1 MRKLF
6 IWGIGIA
13 LLLVGQTLMAQ
24 HCYFYSLKYVRV
36 GQENVKPPFAA
47 GMYVTFPA
55 GKDGKYICYDSD
67 RDGYAT
73 DASYKLDYVGSN
85 RNACSYYGWTYWG
98 QAYYNFSTD
107 YSLLN
112 VIDELGNVYVF
123 NRANGT
129 QSQSTYYSV
138 TDSRNNPNDRGGG
151 GTVII
156 SGNSHPSGTSS
167 SGGKTKR
174 IVRVKCSYCNG
185 TGISWSEKVYLPNY
199 TGADERQ
206 WCSKCNAWGIPHKHI
221 DHRCTVCRN
230 GYIEKEE

>member
-55 GKDGKYICYDSD
+55 SKEGKYICYDSD
-67 RDGYAT
+67 REGYAV
-73 DASYKLDYVGSN
+73 AGSYKLDYVGSN
-85 RNACSYYGWTYWG
+85 RNAYSYYGWTYWG
-98 QAYYNFSTD
+98 KAHYNFSAD

-112 VIDELGNVYVF
+112 VVDEIGNTYVF
-123 NRANGT
+123 HRTNGT
-129 QSQSTYYSV
+129 QPTSTYYSV
-138 TDSRNNPNDRGGG
+138 MDSRANTNGG
-151 GTVII
+151 GTGGTTII
-156 SGNSHPSGTSS
+156 PGNPNS
-167 SGGKTKR
+167 SGISSPGGRTKR
-174 IVRVKCSYCNG
+174 TVRVKCNFCNG
-185 TGISWSEKVYLPNY
+185 TGISWSEKVYSPNY
-199 TGADERQ
+199 TGSDESQ
-206 WCSKCNAWGIPHKHI
+206 WCNRCNSWGIPHTHI
-221 DHRCTVCRN
+221 DHRCTVCKN